1 MGLIKKAH
9 ALMRL
14 LFDVILLLVTPLHWA
29 LGLSI
34 ISSALRPGL
43 GLRVQSPIINV
54 LWILLIV
61 CQIYR
66 VSSSPCQWRTNGEN
80 FAMFRK

>member
-1 MGLIKKAH
+1 MGYIKKAH
-9 ALMRL
+9 SLMW
-14 LFDVILLLVTPLHWA
+14 LFLAVFLLLVTPLHWA

-43 GLRVQSPIINV
+43 GLRVRSPIINV

-61 CQIYR
+61 YQIYR